1 MEIIEQRIKIDNQN
15 FAKANYIYT
24 VYDMGIDRG
33 KNIIHTEEGL
43 YIAKVKLKNDKEY
56 SIYLT
61 SNSNPTS
68 LEEIR
73 NNISQNDKEV
83 VSKHLL
89 DEYFINGMEKFLKFN
104 SEAYFRIIDN
114 EKNEEVKM
122 IFTDYYEVIDYLE
135 SIDLL

>member
-1 MEIIEQRIKIDNQN
+1 M
-15 FAKANYIYT
+15 
-24 VYDMGIDRG
+24 
-33 KNIIHTEEGL
+33 
-43 YIAKVKLKNDKEY
+43 
-56 SIYLT
+56 
-61 SNSNPTS
+61 
-68 LEEIR
+68 EEIR
-73 NNISQNDKEV
+73 NYISQNDKEV